1 MLWATNGL
9 QWLAAQ
15 DDAVEALRNLKAPA
29 WVIDGAALFQATSGA
44 QQLSLTTIADRL
56 WPYWTGN
63 KPSLQ
68 RLLMR
73 LGEREASFEHSFAL
87 TSFDS
92 GEVTELNAL
101 PKACP
106 LRIGTNNRF
115 QFEHDL
121 AADWARFQ
129 RLKQDSHDIKAWAAL
144 AGNPLW
150 NNALRMLGQYLLR
163 QPNGT
168 RTQWDVA
175 FEEAEQLN
183 DTMPLAADILLD
195 ALFLD
200 PNAEVFLNERANML
214 FANKAKR
221 LTRLLR
227 RFEHVASVPGGQP
240 SLPTGGLDISLYLE
254 AQYRT
259 PIYLRWPAIANF
271 LMQHRDR
278 IVALTSP
285 VVAAVCERWLT
296 TTPAG
301 MPFRKEFAEIALASA
316 RELQYA
322 NEVTIIWYRDPEK
335 ALYGAAFASAADLPD
350 DVAEWALEMVQRRPL
365 RADIVAR
372 AREFK
377 RQEAEEHRK
386 KLETDPAY
394 RAERAE
400 RKRSFSPAFPSA
412 RKLPPWPLGPQ
423 RRVEKRFRETVLG
436 SPLFQVLMRARPAA
450 ASEILVAA
458 IIEDSP
464 EEDYNSRIRIEDDLG
479 IEYEHESYP
488 TAYWKSPFFAFLQI
502 NPRRVRNMSANRSR
516 PAD

>member
-1 MLWATNGL
+1 
-9 QWLAAQ
+9 
-15 DDAVEALRNLKAPA
+15 
-29 WVIDGAALFQATSGA
+29 
-44 QQLSLTTIADRL
+44 
-56 WPYWTGN
+56 
-63 KPSLQ
+63 
-68 RLLMR
+68 
-73 LGEREASFEHSFAL
+73 
-87 TSFDS
+87 
-92 GEVTELNAL
+92 
-101 PKACP
+101 
-106 LRIGTNNRF
+106 
-115 QFEHDL
+115 
-121 AADWARFQ
+121 
-129 RLKQDSHDIKAWAAL
+129 
-144 AGNPLW
+144 
-150 NNALRMLGQYLLR
+150 
-163 QPNGT
+163 
-168 RTQWDVA
+168 
-175 FEEAEQLN
+175 
-183 DTMPLAADILLD
+183 
-195 ALFLD
+195 
-200 PNAEVFLNERANML
+200 ML

-285 VVAAVCERWLT
+285 VVTAVCERWLT